1 MTPRWQVVLDF
12 IKAYTKI
19 HGIGPSYA
27 VLASGLKMRS
37 RANMHRIVMR
47 LEKDG
52 HLETKTRKYYSIK
65 LVDRSINDIVNL

>member
-1 MTPRWQVVLDF
+1 MTERQQIVFDF
-12 IKAYTKI
+12 IRAYTKI

-27 VLASGLKMRS
+27 VLASGLKMKS

-52 HLETKTRKYYSIK
+52 HLETKDRKYYSIK
-65 LVDRSINDIVNL
+65 LVDRSINEIVNL